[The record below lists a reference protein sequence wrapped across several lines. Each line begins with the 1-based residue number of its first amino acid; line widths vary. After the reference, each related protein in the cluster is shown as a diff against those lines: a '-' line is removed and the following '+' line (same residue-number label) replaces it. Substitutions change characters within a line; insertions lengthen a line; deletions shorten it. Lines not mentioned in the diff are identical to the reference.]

1 MERKKMKCSQIKPL
15 ISRYVDQ
22 DLNPDE
28 KKALELHIG
37 ECPVCI
43 EALEGQMAIHNLF
56 SPAERFEAPFGFAT
70 RVMARIEENEKRAP
84 FWSFFTLQPVFLRAV
99 ELAFALIVIGIGIV
113 SGNLLVAG
121 RTLQRPMTIQESF
134 SLDLFQA
141 TPPDSIGGVYVTL
154 AEATDER

>member
-1 MERKKMKCSQIKPL
+1 M

-22 DLNPDE
+22 DLDPDE

-37 ECPVCI
+37 ECPGCK

-56 SPAERFEAPFGFAT
+56 SSAEKFEAPYGFAT

-84 FWSFFTLQPVFLRAV
+84 FWGFFTLQPSFLRAV
-99 ELAFALIVIGIGIV
+99 EVAFALVVIFIGMV

-121 RTLQRPMTIQESF
+121 RTPERPLTVQESF

-154 AEATDER
+154 AGAADER